1 MIVYYITCRFTKM
14 FVYLYIYLQ
23 RFLADFVR
31 MAEFENVMEL
41 KVMNDDGFVM
51 NMHIGAEHSD
61 GYKSVSHRLDID
73 YSSLKALSHTFQ

>member
-1 MIVYYITCRFTKM
+1 
-14 FVYLYIYLQ
+14 
-23 RFLADFVR
+23 

-51 NMHIGAEHSD
+51 NMHIGAEHSE